1 MKLNFYNISFFI
13 FSFRFEW
20 MSDGIKQVRF
30 PLRQYSGFI
39 QVHLSHWLQTG
50 RWWHPLWRYATLKKT
65 FNVYTFCKHN
75 WFTIRCWICLCDHAF
90 EFFKL
95 FFYWLIFFFY
105 QDQTFGC
112 GNVSSFWQPSS
123 WIVSF
128 FICGAPS
135 QLRAF
140 CLPYFY
146 PECQ

>member
-1 MKLNFYNISFFI
+1 MKLNFYNISFFL

-50 RWWHPLWRYATLKKT
+50 RWWHPLWRYATLKKI
-65 FNVYTFCKHN
+65 FNVYTFSKHN

-95 FFYWLIFFFY
+95 FFYWLIFFFIKTKLLAVEMY
-105 QDQTFGC
+105 PAFGNRLLELSHFSYV
-112 GNVSSFWQPSS
+112 GRRHN
-123 WIVSF
+123 
-128 FICGAPS
+128 
-135 QLRAF
+135 
-140 CLPYFY
+140 
-146 PECQ
+146 